1 MNRPASNLAE
11 PVKNA
16 MGAEEAR
23 LWQAL
28 REQGD
33 TAARERLMELHLPY
47 ARVVAATYYARRTH
61 NDVEFDEYHQ
71 LAAMG
76 LVECVDRFDPAHG
89 VQFRTFAA
97 RRMHG
102 AILNGLERCT
112 EKNQQIAVRKRLQ
125 QERLEAAKA
134 SATENKS
141 TAADKQDELFRY
153 LADVGFGLALGVLLE
168 GTGMVDNESFDE
180 ASLAASPEVAY
191 FRKSEIQRLQQL
203 VRDLVKRLTQQEQT
217 VIRYHY
223 LQETPFD
230 EIAEHMKLSKGRI
243 SQIHRS
249 ALQRMKEVLSQSSN
263 CDLSL

>member
-1 MNRPASNLAE
+1 MNRPTSDLAE
-11 PVKNA
+11 PVTKA
-16 MGAEEAR
+16 MDTEEAR

-33 TAARERLMELHLPY
+33 TTARERLMELHLPY
-47 ARVVAATYYARRTH
+47 ARVVAASYYARRTH
-61 NDVEFDEYHQ
+61 NDIEFDEYHQ

-112 EKNQQIAVRKRLQ
+112 EKNQQIAVRKRLH
-125 QERLEAAKA
+125 QERLESVKA
-134 SATENKS
+134 SLPDIKTR
-141 TAADKQDELFRY
+141 AADKQDELFRY
-153 LADVGFGLALGVLLE
+153 LADVGFGLALGMLFE
-168 GTGMVDNESFDE
+168 GTGMIDSESFDE
-180 ASLAASPEVAY
+180 ASMAASPEVSY
-191 FRKSEIQRLQQL
+191 FRKSEMQRLQDL
-203 VRDLVKRLTQQEQT
+203 VRELVQRLTKQEQT
-217 VIRYHY
+217 VIKYHY

-230 EIAEHMKLSKGRI
+230 EIARHMGLSKGRI

-249 ALQRMKEVLSQSSN
+249 ALLHLKDVLSLSGS